1 MEEKVQK
8 AFKNLA
14 GHTIKATEKAILEIE
29 KCIDKELTNGALKE
43 YLEQRKKELDRDLD
57 IIRKFLER

>member
-14 GHTIKATEKAILEIE
+14 VYTIKATEKAILEIE
-29 KCIDKELTNGALKE
+29 KSINDKTNVAVKE
-43 YLEQRKKELDRDLD
+43 QLIQRRKELDRDLD
-57 IIRKFLER
+57 IIRKFLEE

>member
-14 GHTIKATEKAILEIE
+14 GYTIKATEKAILEIE
-29 KCIDKELTNGALKE
+29 KSINDKANAAVKE
-43 YLEQRKKELDRDLD
+43 QLIQRRKELDRDLD
-57 IIRKFLER
+57 TIRKFLEK

>member
-14 GHTIKATEKAILEIE
+14 SYTIKATEKAILEIE
-29 KCIDKELTNGALKE
+29 KSIHDKANISVKKH
-43 YLEQRKKELDRDLD
+43 LEQRKKELDRDLD
-57 IIRKFLER
+57 TIRKFTEK

>member
-14 GHTIKATEKAILEIE
+14 GYTIKATEKAILEIE
-29 KCIDKELTNGALKE
+29 KSINDKANVAVKE
-43 YLEQRKKELDRDLD
+43 QLIQRRKELDKDLD
-57 IIRKFLER
+57 TIRKFLEK

>member
-14 GHTIKATEKAILEIE
+14 VYAIKATEKAILEIE
-29 KCIDKELTNGALKE
+29 KSINDKTNVAVKE
-43 YLEQRKKELDRDLD
+43 QLIQRRKELDRDLD
-57 IIRKFLER
+57 IIRKFLEE

>member
-14 GHTIKATEKAILEIE
+14 VYTIKATQKAILEIE
-29 KCIDKELTNGALKE
+29 KSIYDKANISVKKH
-43 YLEQRKKELDRDLD
+43 LEQRKKELDRDID
-57 IIRKFLER
+57 IIRKYLEE